1 MAKINVAGESVVI
14 TSDIKFDDYK
24 MVAKYR
30 PEKLVLKGGTDNE
43 EPVFAIGIASD
54 PRGSINRVGAEFGSE
69 AHDGSG
75 RATITMDLPKTDGD
89 IKEAVAEYIG
99 SAILDLNKLEE
110 TIPEVVREIAAEK
123 SAVIK
128 NITLQ

>member
-1 MAKINVAGESVVI
+1 MAKINVVGESVVI

-30 PEKLVLKGGTDNE
+30 PGKLVLKGGTDNE

-123 SAVIK
+123 SAVME
-128 NITLQ
+128 NITVQ